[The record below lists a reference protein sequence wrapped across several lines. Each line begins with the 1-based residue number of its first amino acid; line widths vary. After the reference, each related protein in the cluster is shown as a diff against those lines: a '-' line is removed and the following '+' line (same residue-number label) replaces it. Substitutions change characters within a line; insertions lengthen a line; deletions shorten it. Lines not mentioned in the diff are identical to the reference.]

1 MAKNICALQIFTV
14 TVQFV
19 NCSFSTTL
27 NAILTQFQIIGNTS
41 LGVITVSYCQEQS
54 LTALQQAKPT
64 NLAVKTFAVLSRKV

>member
-1 MAKNICALQIFTV
+1 MSSLCQLSFYVSNILYLKFAFR
-14 TVQFV
+14 
-19 NCSFSTTL
+19 L
-27 NAILTQFQIIGNTS
+27 NTILTQFQIIGNTS